1 MRAFTVQGKSPARTL
16 DEVLARMEALGA
28 VADECV
34 AVRRTVGIFLRWA
47 ERRHRTP
54 DRTAEIAWL
63 RAVSVGLEPE
73 RRACV
78 KACLATWLHL
88 TGGARVGNPS
98 WVGQPAGQSFGGTVS
113 GEAVSWREATS
124 DRTTQSSNLVNSM
137 A

>member
-1 MRAFTVQGKSPARTL
+1 MRAFTVQGESPARTF

-28 VADECV
+28 VADECE

-47 ERRHRTP
+47 ERRQRTP

-78 KACLATWLHL
+78 KACLAT
-88 TGGARVGNPS
+88 
-98 WVGQPAGQSFGGTVS
+98 
-113 GEAVSWREATS
+113 
-124 DRTTQSSNLVNSM
+124 
-137 A
+137 

>member
-1 MRAFTVQGKSPARTL
+1 
-16 DEVLARMEALGA
+16 MEALGA

-98 WVGQPAGQSFGGTVS
+98 WVGHRRSVGRRNGQRRGRFMAGGN
-113 GEAVSWREATS
+113 E
-124 DRTTQSSNLVNSM
+124 
-137 A
+137 